1 MSYQGKIKVFL
12 IQLMFPGSQAKKT
25 KKNRRE
31 KVKNYFSS
39 DEIFYRRFFY
49 RRNFM
54 PTFFFR

>member
-1 MSYQGKIKVFL
+1 MSDQGKIKVFL
-12 IQLMFPGSQAKKT
+12 IQLMFPDSQAKK

-54 PTFFFR
+54 PTFSFQ